1 MICKENMYRKCILL
15 YHGRIMQTQMP
26 SELPVMLPETLDFMR
41 QVELN
46 RSIEGVYPLS
56 KFARLSDALLG
67 NEGYITAKLEFTNSV
82 GFASLKGTVSAK
94 LLLQCQRCLEPVETE
109 LSGRFKFALVSSEE
123 EIELLPE
130 EFEPYMLEGEEQSII
145 ELIEDEL
152 LLCLPMVTIHE
163 DDCSEYMMK
172 QNRVMTAEIKTD
184 REAENPFA
192 ALKVLKDE
200 LNDKVN

>member
-1 MICKENMYRKCILL
+1 
-15 YHGRIMQTQMP
+15 MQTQMP
-26 SELPVMLPETLDFMR
+26 SELPAMLPETLDFVR

-46 RSIEGVYPLS
+46 RTIEGVYPIS
-56 KFARLSDALLG
+56 KLARLSEALLS

-82 GFASLKGTVSAK
+82 GYASLKGTVSAK
-94 LLLQCQRCLEPVETE
+94 LLIECQRCLEPVETE
-109 LSGRFKFALVSSEE
+109 LSGRFKFALVSNEE

-130 EFEPYMLEGEEQSII
+130 EFEPYLLEGEEQSVI

-172 QNRVMTAEIKTD
+172 QNRAMKAEIEAAKVAD
-184 REAENPFA
+184 RDEEHPFA
-192 ALKVLKDE
+192 ALKALKDE